1 MPRRGIKIIRKFKKA
16 RFVCIVFFED
26 AVAWFMREQH
36 MSFSWHSSKSH
47 CEASMLMAAGWMLW
61 FLSGTAVFSQ
71 ILSTTIR
78 NTKHHSF
85 NESAQRYLEE
95 GADEDDRYTNGDG
108 RMGVDLEHDSD
119 WYHLDHW
126 LDPTSLIYDI
136 IEGSLYVADA
146 FFVAWILWGCLV
158 HCGICPD
165 HRLNRKR
172 RTRLVKDGRGVFAP
186 LKDFDAL
193 ASEIDDDDDK
203 SRESMEYGDG
213 HDDDDEYG
221 DIDVRKE
228 EEKIAKAAEEFFSKA
243 EKKKK
248 SLKNGKEKKRNG
260 TYPEEGMLL
269 DLEMSE
275 QHHEKQGPGDVIFL

>member
-1 MPRRGIKIIRKFKKA
+1 
-16 RFVCIVFFED
+16 
-26 AVAWFMREQH
+26 

-47 CEASMLMAAGWMLW
+47 CEASMLMSAGWMLW

-108 RMGVDLEHDSD
+108 RMGVDLKHDSD

-186 LKDFDAL
+186 LKDFDEL
-193 ASEIDDDDDK
+193 ASEIDDDDK